1 MLHPNPAEII
11 CSLPAATSPRPP
23 ARLRGLPATRLPL
36 GFALGQSALRPAWS
50 GRRARLS
57 LSPLLRGR

>member
-1 MLHPNPAEII
+1 MLHPNPADTVF
-11 CSLPAATSPRPP
+11 SLPAGTAPRPP
-23 ARLRGLPATRLPL
+23 ARAARLPASRLPL
-36 GFALGQSALRPAWS
+36 GFALGHSALRPAWS